1 MNQRFKKKKQTQ
13 MTKPSGK
20 TLNWS
25 PSCCID
31 ENGKNDFKYMC
42 YEESFEISHYRIG
55 TKALNQYCEDPEI

>member
-1 MNQRFKKKKQTQ
+1 

-20 TLNWS
+20 TLSWS

>member
-1 MNQRFKKKKQTQ
+1 MQVDCLGGMGRMGLT
-13 MTKPSGK
+13 
-20 TLNWS
+20 
-25 PSCCID
+25 CCID